1 MARQRSRDART
12 RCSMLG
18 AALAAYDKKVA
29 AGEAAPPP
37 PPPIP
42 DITQG
47 MGGLHVSFGAGPH
60 TSLMSQSLPSGGKLS
75 FMGKPPP
82 QPRVRPA
89 VPSGG
94 LLSELPDLE
103 LPEPSPHS
111 NSLLSTGA
119 GRLAGLQESGEEE
132 EEEEEGGTSMLDIPR
147 TRTTFEY
154 AASAPA
160 TILWGPMGHRPASS
174 SMGGRTP
181 SKTLLAALSDE

>member
-132 EEEEEGGTSMLDIPR
+132 EEEEEEGGTYAPPVLSIPAR
-147 TRTTFEY
+147 APRRPDAPGTTC
-154 AASAPA
+154 PDRR
-160 TILWGPMGHRPASS
+160 PMFPPWHPQRRARCSRG
-174 SMGGRTP
+174 
-181 SKTLLAALSDE
+181 